1 MGLSASFTACT
12 NPLWERGASALFAPA
27 INPLGSKPGLEKGI
41 PLNIEPDIAPVG
53 QGTKITQLWH
63 PGPAAL

>member
-1 MGLSASFTACT
+1 MLAAYLVYDAK
-12 NPLWERGASALFAPA
+12 PVGARLARDEGIPFN
-27 INPLGSKPGLEKGI
+27 IKPG
-41 PLNIEPDIAPVG
+41 IAPVG